1 MTTVSQRGPCL
12 LEQRAMAAV
21 ERAHRRH
28 EPDAAVAASG
38 QRGARVVDGAGD
50 DHAGAPCE
58 TVSRAVSAASAS

>member
-1 MTTVSQRGPCL
+1 
-12 LEQRAMAAV
+12 MAVV

-38 QRGARVVDGAGD
+38 EGGARVVDRTGD

>member
-1 MTTVSQRGPCL
+1 
-12 LEQRAMAAV
+12 MAVV

-28 EPDAAVAASG
+28 EPDAAVAAPG
-38 QRGARVVDGAGD
+38 EGGARVVDRTGD